1 MNKNILF
8 SMLTSI
14 MLLCGGCASIVRDNS
29 QTIPIR
35 ANVEG
40 TDIKIVNEYG
50 ATVYQSKTPTV
61 VNLKTST
68 SGYFSPAKYTLYASK
83 PGYQTYITPINWH
96 VSAWYLLGNLGF
108 GGLIGWL
115 IVDPLTGKMYYLD
128 EEVNINMTPY
138 GGQTQYNTYN
148 QYNPY

>member
-1 MNKNILF
+1 MKKIFLILF
-8 SMLTSI
+8 TFYLE
-14 MLLCGGCASIVRDNS
+14 GCASIIRDNN

-35 ANVEG
+35 SNVEG
-40 TDIKIVNEYG
+40 ADIKIVNQYG
-50 ATVYQSKTPTV
+50 ATVYQSKTPTI

-68 SGYFSPAKYTLYASK
+68 PGYFSPAKYTLYASK

-96 VSAWYLLGNLGF
+96 VSGWYIIGNLGF

-128 EEVNINMTPY
+128 EEINLNMTPIGRY
-138 GGQTQYNTYN
+138 
-148 QYNPY
+148 